1 LKFPW
6 CDYHFMEN
14 LVHMNL
20 KTLVLTL
27 FLGLAAA
34 TSRAQLDTSLN
45 DVDHDGYGGVYEVSG
60 PGFDGGRYWWM
71 CIEPGTPAGNNFFAQ
86 ALSLL
91 NAWDQQN
98 LERQAFFTNEPVT
111 NPGEYYT
118 TAIPTQVRVMEYV
131 LDTYLP
137 YNLAG
142 VSGRFLEQNSDS
154 LLYGTDNSFY
164 NAFFT
169 VQNFLSEVYGKGNKT
184 DFTDMSDFQFFSNSA
199 GDLNDLAAIAA
210 RQALFDLIKDDVENK
225 AGIAG
230 FFDNYVVQGTY
241 LVANTNYLTSDPL
254 NFQDALIIVAPV
266 PEPSGA
272 LLIACAGIVVM
283 FRRFRRLA

>member
-1 LKFPW
+1 
-6 CDYHFMEN
+6 MEN

-20 KTLVLTL
+20 KTVVLTL
-27 FLGLAAA
+27 SLGLAAA
-34 TSRAQLDTSLN
+34 TSQAQLDTSLN
-45 DVDHDGYGGVYEVSG
+45 NVDHDGYGGVYEVSG

-71 CIEPGTPAGNNFFAQ
+71 CIEPSTPAGNNFFAQ

-98 LERQAFFTNEPVT
+98 LERQGFFTTEPVT

-137 YNLAG
+137 WNLAG
-142 VSGRFLEQNSDS
+142 VSGRFLEQNSNS

-169 VQNFLSEVYGKGNKT
+169 VQNFLTEMYGKGKKT
-184 DFTDMSDFQFFSNSA
+184 DFTNMSDFQFFKNSA

-210 RQALFDLIKDDVENK
+210 REALFDLIKDDVENK

-241 LVANTNYLTSDPL
+241 LVANTNYSPSDPL

-272 LLIACAGIVVM
+272 LLIACAGMVVM
-283 FRRFRRLA
+283 FRRFRRLS